1 MAKVNYADVP
11 LVTLLKDLYESQTKR
26 RIEQKALD
34 LAEEREKS
42 IVVEILKREKSSF
55 TSGTYVVSILKTE
68 EPLVDSWPELLDYI
82 KSTGELDLLEKRLLK
97 SGAKLRWENGVALP
111 GVSKTEKTT
120 LKVEA
125 Q

>member
-42 IVVEILKREKSSF
+42 VVVEILKREKSSF
-55 TSGTYVVSILKTE
+55 TSGTYVVSIFKTE